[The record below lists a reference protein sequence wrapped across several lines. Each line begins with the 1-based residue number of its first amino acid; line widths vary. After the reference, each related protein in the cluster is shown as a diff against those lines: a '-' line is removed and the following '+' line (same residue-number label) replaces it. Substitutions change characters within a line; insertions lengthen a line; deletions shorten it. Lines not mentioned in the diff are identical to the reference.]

1 MATKWT
7 GTYTPIAN
15 VNNGNEFGD
24 GDVITTEMANV
35 PINNAEYAV
44 QVANQAKEKAEQAYN
59 QSKSEPIIIYEDLAG
74 SGVGVKSYQL
84 SETGLYH
91 VEFINSFNS
100 RDDIISGEITFYY
113 DSNRLGNG
121 RLNTQYSFDD
131 GTIIIVSC
139 TSLGNLQLLTES
151 NASKSIIKII
161 KII

>member
-74 SGVGVKSYQL
+74 SGVKSYQL

-113 DSNRLGNG
+113 DTNRVGYLSIN
-121 RLNTQYSFDD
+121 NQYMFSD
-131 GTIIIVSC
+131 GTTIRVSC
-139 TSLGNLQLLTES
+139 DSGMLELLTQS
-151 NASKSIIKII
+151 NVVKKII
-161 KII
+161 KITKII

>member
-44 QVANQAKEKAEQAYN
+44 QVANQAKAKAEQAYN
-59 QSKSEPIIIYEDLAG
+59 QSKSEPIIIYEDSLMI
-74 SGVGVKSYQL
+74 GVKSYQL
-84 SETGLYH
+84 DSSGLYH
-91 VEFINSFNS
+91 VEFVKSVDS
-100 RDDIISGEITFYY
+100 LDRVVSGEITFYY
-113 DSNRLGNG
+113 DYNRLGDG
-121 RLNTQYSFDD
+121 TLKTQYSFSD
-131 GTIIIVSC
+131 GTIIIVSG
-139 TSLGNLQLLTES
+139 TSSGNLQLLTQS
-151 NASKSIIKII
+151 NTAKSIIKII

>member
-44 QVANQAKEKAEQAYN
+44 QVANQAKAKAEQAYN

-74 SGVGVKSYQL
+74 SGVGVESYQL
-84 SETGLYH
+84 DSSGLYH

-113 DSNRLGNG
+113 DTNRVGYLSIN
-121 RLNTQYSFDD
+121 NQYMFPD
-131 GTIIIVSC
+131 GTTIRVSC
-139 TSLGNLQLLTES
+139 DSGVLELLTQS
-151 NASKSIIKII
+151 NTAKSIIKII

>member
-59 QSKSEPIIIYEDLAG
+59 QSKSESIIIYEDSSLMN
-74 SGVGVKSYQL
+74 GVESYQL
-84 SETGLYH
+84 DSSGLYH
-91 VEFINSFNS
+91 VEFVKSVDS
-100 RDDIISGEITFYY
+100 LDRVVSGEITFYY
-113 DSNRLGNG
+113 DSNRLGDG
-121 RLNTQYSFDD
+121 ILKTQYSFSD
-131 GTIIIVSC
+131 GTTIIVSC
-139 TSLGNLQLLTES
+139 NSGVLELLTQS
-151 NASKSIIKII
+151 NIAKNIIKII

>member
-59 QSKSEPIIIYEDLAG
+59 QSKSEPIIIYEDSLMI
-74 SGVGVKSYQL
+74 GVKSYQL
-84 SETGLYH
+84 DSSGLYH
-91 VEFINSFNS
+91 VEFVNSVDS
-100 RDDIISGEITFYY
+100 LDRVLSGEITFYY